1 MQKIIF
7 FGIVKSFIQMQWNG
21 IDFTLP
27 VSVSFSFAVT
37 ASSKIKFYF
46 YLFRPKTAKAPR
58 IKQKWREGKTKS
70 DSYCSRFLSCR
81 EAHRFQTLS
90 SFKACVSQGFA
101 SSVLCECFLCI
112 NVNHYTHTC

>member
-1 MQKIIF
+1 
-7 FGIVKSFIQMQWNG
+7 MQWNG

-58 IKQKWREGKTKS
+58 IKQKWSQTFVNQSQTAIVQGSSVAVRHTDFK
-70 DSYCSRFLSCR
+70 LSLPLRLVSLKGLPALC
-81 EAHRFQTLS
+81 
-90 SFKACVSQGFA
+90 CVSVSF
-101 SSVLCECFLCI
+101 VLM
-112 NVNHYTHTC
+112 